1 MDFWQIYGKTTNKKG
16 LQDPRKLCNPLILL
30 VGGNGF
36 EPSTSGM

>member
-1 MDFWQIYGKTTNKKG
+1 MDFWQIYGKTHEKRGYRT
-16 LQDPRKLCNPLILL
+16 LQNLCNPLILL